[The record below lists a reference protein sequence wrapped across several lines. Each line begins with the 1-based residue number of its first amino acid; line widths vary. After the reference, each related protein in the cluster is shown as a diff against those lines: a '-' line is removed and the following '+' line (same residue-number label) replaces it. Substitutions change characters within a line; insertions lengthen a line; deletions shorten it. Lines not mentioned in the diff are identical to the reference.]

1 MTDLFERISNRHIS
15 FFFFHCF
22 VFPDNFSVR
31 IGSPLLLHG
40 YFHIKLQQL
49 EGVNST
55 SIQRQLQPYLGMGN
69 SKQKNKKTK
78 KRKKNK
84 TTTTTTTTI
93 L

>member
-78 KRKKNK
+78 KKNNDNK
-84 TTTTTTTTI
+84 NNNYT
-93 L
+93 LKL